1 MATDTEAVKV
11 AVTGGVYYGALAAT
25 LPADATEAL
34 DGSLTE
40 VGYISEDGIKQSIDA
55 KTENIKAWQNGDTV
69 RTVQS
74 SHEVTF
80 EFTMIES
87 NDDAKEIYYGQEVVS
102 GEIQLTGEQMPEK
115 AYVFEMLDGE
125 TAMRIV
131 LPRARVVDRG
141 EIVWKNDEAVAYSV
155 TVNALP
161 DDTGVKAY
169 LYQEDGVTV
178 SSIAVSPATL
188 AISSGSANLIAIA
201 TMSDASTRNIT
212 ALATWSTSNA
222 AKATVDDY
230 GVVTKVAAGSATI
243 SATWRG
249 TAGTCAVTVS

>member
-11 AVTGGVYYGALAAT
+11 AVTGGVYYGALSAT
-25 LPADATEAL
+25 LPGDATEAI
-34 DGSLTE
+34 DNSLTE

-87 NDDAKEIYYGQEVVS
+87 NDDAKELYYGQTVVA
-102 GEIQLTGEQMPEK
+102 GKIELTGEQMPEK
-115 AYVFEMLDGE
+115 AYVFEMLDGG

-141 EIVWKNDEAVAYSV
+141 EIVWKNDEAVAYNV

-169 LYQEDGVTV
+169 LYQEDDVTV
-178 SSIAVSPATL
+178 ASLDVSPSTL
-188 AISSGSANLIAIA
+188 SISSGSANLIAVA
-201 TMSDASTRNIT
+201 TMSDSSTRNVT
-212 ALATWSTSNA
+212 ALATWTTSNA

-243 SATWRG
+243 TATWHG
-249 TAGTCAVTVS
+249 ASDTCAVTVS